1 MLALV
6 DATLSPS
13 LHVQEMAAVTRRVA
27 EVHYKIGLA
36 LQFLEEPAKA
46 LHHTQV
52 LCPGASARPSI
63 LSAPHAG

>member
-1 MLALV
+1 MQGM
-6 DATLSPS
+6 PP
-13 LHVQEMAAVTRRVA
+13 VTRRVA

-52 LCPGASARPSI
+52 L
-63 LSAPHAG
+63 